1 MPIQR
6 MNLRDQVKQEVL
18 ARLAD
23 GTLVPGTS
31 INEAQLA
38 GELNIS
44 RTPLREALIALQQ
57 DGVIVSAAGKGFSWA
72 PVSMQE
78 FKEITPIIAALEAL
92 ALKETPVEALTKVAA
107 TLLKRAKA
115 STNDVA
121 VHSELIRADDAWHRI
136 FLDVCPNRRLVE
148 LIATQ
153 KTALRRY
160 ERLVVPDDA
169 IVHRVAREHQAIAQ
183 CLADGDKDGAIAAL
197 HENWLN
203 GRDRL
208 VAQLEEQID

>member
-1 MPIQR
+1 MAIR
-6 MNLRDQVKQEVL
+6 RLSLREQVTDEIL
-18 ARLAD
+18 ARLAR
-23 GTLVPGTS
+23 GQLVPGSS
-31 INEAQLA
+31 INEVQLA
-38 GELNIS
+38 SELNIS
-44 RTPLREALIALQQ
+44 RTPLREALIGLQR
-57 DGVIVSAAGKGFSWA
+57 DGVIVSEAGKGFSWA

-92 ALKETPVEALTKVAA
+92 ALKETPVDALTKVASK
-107 TLLKRAKA
+107 LLKRAKA
-115 STNDVA
+115 YTSDVA
-121 VHSELIRADDAWHRI
+121 VHSELISTDDSWHAI
-136 FLDVCPNRRLVE
+136 FLAVCPNRRLVE

-169 IVHRVAREHQAIAQ
+169 IVHRVAQEHLAIAQ

-197 HENWLN
+197 HVNWEG